1 MMIDIGALKEDNK
14 GDEVVYEDKGVR
26 EFGVVSSWNKTYV
39 FVRFYSHQQSQ
50 ACKPEMLTFTMR
62 PKEQCR

>member
-1 MMIDIGALKEDNK
+1 MIDIDSMKEENK
-14 GDEVVYEDKGVR
+14 GDEVVYVDKGVR
-26 EFGVVSSWNKTYV
+26 EFGVVSSWNQTYI
-39 FVRFYSHQQSQ
+39 FVKFYQRMQSQ